1 MLNSSIFIPN
11 KSIEKRRKF
20 FHSFRK
26 SRDIGSNIATHRTEL
41 HQIYIL
47 SNVDRASRAFV
58 KALINSFAHQTPTR
72 PGIRIP
78 SPSINNVSI
87 RQGRANCLTRQV
99 NTFND
104 PVIEGTLHVDTN
116 MLVLVSFNRVLRCS
130 RMITFSEN
138 TVMIRS
144 SLFSRAA
151 FLETKMLM

>member
-1 MLNSSIFIPN
+1 MQNTSISIPN

-26 SRDIGSNIATHRTEL
+26 SRDIGSNIATRRTEL

-47 SNVDRASRAFV
+47 SNVDRASREFV

-72 PGIRIP
+72 SGIRIRQP

-104 PVIEGTLHVDTN
+104 PVIEGTLHVDMN
-116 MLVLVSFNRVLRCS
+116 MLVLVSFNCVLRCA
-130 RMITFSEN
+130 RC
-138 TVMIRS
+138 
-144 SLFSRAA
+144 
-151 FLETKMLM
+151 